1 MGLSTGCCPDLP
13 SGRHVIHG
21 CVVKGAG
28 DQDGNRD
35 SAGTLRAVPRMVIE
49 PVVSAV
55 RIVEKIVPDDRLL
68 FDSVGHTFRHTRSSD
83 GAPWDM
89 RLFEPASRT
98 S

>member
-1 MGLSTGCCPDLP
+1 M
-13 SGRHVIHG
+13 
-21 CVVKGAG
+21 A
-28 DQDGNRD
+28 
-35 SAGTLRAVPRMVIE
+35 IE

-55 RIVEKIVPDDRLL
+55 RILEKVVPDDRLH
-68 FDSVGHTFRHTRSSD
+68 FGFAGHTFRHTRFSG

>member
-1 MGLSTGCCPDLP
+1 M
-13 SGRHVIHG
+13 IHG

-35 SAGTLRAVPRMVIE
+35 SAGTLRAVPWMVIE